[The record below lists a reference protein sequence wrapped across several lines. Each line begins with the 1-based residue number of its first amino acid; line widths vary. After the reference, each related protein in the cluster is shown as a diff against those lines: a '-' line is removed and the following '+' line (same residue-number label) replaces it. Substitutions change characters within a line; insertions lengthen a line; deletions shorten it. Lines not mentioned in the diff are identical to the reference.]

1 MNPPTEAKSKKK
13 LHNKITF
20 KEYQQEQMIL
30 PTYLS
35 DIIPQNH
42 VVRVVNN
49 AIERMD
55 IAPLLSKYEG
65 GGTSSFHPKMML
77 KVLVYAYIEK
87 IFSSRKIAKAL
98 MENINFMW
106 ISGGNRPDFRTLN

>member
-1 MNPPTEAKSKKK
+1 M
-13 LHNKITF
+13 
-20 KEYQQEQMIL
+20 ML

-42 VVRVVNN
+42 VVREVNN

-55 IAPLLSKYEG
+55 IAPLHSKYEG

-87 IFSSRKIAKAL
+87 IFSSREIAKSL

-106 ISGGNRPDFRTLN
+106 ISGGNRPDDFTG